1 MIENIRMNDGTMGEA
16 EVIKEATTVSMF
28 PLFPPDDSL
37 VLLRLQ
43 LQLWKLYLRSVYLVN
58 KVTYSHDSTPGDF
71 FLKCF
76 NGNVV
81 KKYCLMAVKLF
92 FYF

>member
-43 LQLWKLYLRSVYLVN
+43 LQLWKLYLRSVYLVLHCVAM
-58 KVTYSHDSTPGDF
+58 KKTTS
-71 FLKCF
+71 
-76 NGNVV
+76 NV
-81 KKYCLMAVKLF
+81 L
-92 FYF
+92 FYFRELY